1 LAAVLFPP
9 PEPFVSSYVYR
20 FAVYQS
26 HGETARKRTSV
37 NEKNDPKRPKSKT
50 NARTRA
56 EEPSQAKR
64 PRDQQGLSPSLQD
77 HIGRQLRAMF
87 DDVAQEPVPD
97 RFLQLLK
104 DLEQSGDK

>member
-1 LAAVLFPP
+1 M
-9 PEPFVSSYVYR
+9 
-20 FAVYQS
+20 
-26 HGETARKRTSV
+26 
-37 NEKNDPKRPKSKT
+37 NEKNDLKRPKSKAKT
-50 NARTRA
+50 RTQA
-56 EEPSQAKR
+56 EESSQGKR
-64 PRDQQGLSPSLQD
+64 PSGQQGLSPALQD